1 MRRFVAA
8 LLALLAACS
17 PASWTDESPDALKA
31 VHDAVFDVYFPVD
44 VLPIDDVIKRG
55 ANHFWSE
62 RLASWGYVTLVV
74 DSFTA
79 RGMSAKHVTAT
90 RQRHGWLAPS
100 GSGRR

>member
-55 ANHFWSE
+55 AFLLREESWQQFKLSGDLL
-62 RLASWGYVTLVV
+62 RLLWTLEHRTGDPVF
-74 DSFTA
+74 SKRPREA
-79 RGMSAKHVTAT
+79 GEA
-90 RQRHGWLAPS
+90 
-100 GSGRR
+100 